1 MNAMQKEVLGEMRSR
16 REKGKLNYN
25 EHQLEDREEGKSEVV
40 VKNKIYKKVE
50 LPDFQ
55 LYEQKETLI
64 ELLEKELNCNDDESL
79 TPEEQEL
86 KERLLEQGSERGQ
99 STTSGNLLMVA
110 KSMASQTI
118 KRSAKSFK
126 KTSVKLNSTRKYF
139 GLG

>member
-1 MNAMQKEVLGEMRSR
+1 MQKEVLGEMRSR

-25 EHQLEDREEGKSEVV
+25 EHQLEDREEGRSEVV

-55 LYEQKETLI
+55 FYEQKETLI

-86 KERLLEQGSERGQ
+86 KERLLETGFRTWSKHDFWKFVNGCEKYG
-99 STTSGNLLMVA
+99 
-110 KSMASQTI
+110 KS
-118 KRSAKSFK
+118 
-126 KTSVKLNSTRKYF
+126 NY
-139 GLG
+139 